1 MAWLPKATVQ
11 AAIGSVALDLVK
23 ESTSPKP
30 EELILGQQ
38 ILTMAVSWF
47 FFFERI
53 CFFCSSES

>member
-23 ESTSPKP
+23 ESSSPKP

-38 ILTMAVSWF
+38 ILTMAVSFFF
-47 FFFERI
+47 FFFEKE
-53 CFFCSSES
+53 FFFFF

>member
-23 ESTSPKP
+23 ESSSPKP

-38 ILTMAVSWF
+38 ILTMAVSFFF
-47 FFFERI
+47 FFFEK
-53 CFFCSSES
+53 